1 MNSFFVV
8 VLFCSLAVLC
18 LLINIWKKLPKS
30 IFAFLSV
37 IIVVSVSWYTM
48 DSGIHQEVVDRR
60 SRLGGENSIFL
71 EALRDVALPHGETR
85 FSLPV
90 FISGKRKGDCLRISF
105 ESENELITEQ
115 VFIQNVCFSLL
126 AEDGTSIPAEWV
138 QFTKEDLH
146 KFPKSFVIKVYF
158 VLPEHLSESEFR
170 CSITN
175 GLKDTFRI
183 SEISVAS
190 FPLSNGE

>member
-1 MNSFFVV
+1 MN
-8 VLFCSLAVLC
+8 
-18 LLINIWKKLPKS
+18 
-30 IFAFLSV
+30 
-37 IIVVSVSWYTM
+37 
-48 DSGIHQEVVDRR
+48 SGIHQESVKRKAG
-60 SRLGGENSIFL
+60 LEGKNSVFL
-71 EALRDVALPHGETR
+71 EVVRDVALPSGETR

-126 AEDGTSIPAEWV
+126 AEDGSSIPAEWI
-138 QFTKEDLH
+138 QFVKDDLH
-146 KFPKSFVIKVYF
+146 EFPKSFVIKVYF

-170 CSITN
+170 CSIIN
-175 GLKDTFRI
+175 GLKDIFRI

-190 FPLSNGE
+190 FPISGGE